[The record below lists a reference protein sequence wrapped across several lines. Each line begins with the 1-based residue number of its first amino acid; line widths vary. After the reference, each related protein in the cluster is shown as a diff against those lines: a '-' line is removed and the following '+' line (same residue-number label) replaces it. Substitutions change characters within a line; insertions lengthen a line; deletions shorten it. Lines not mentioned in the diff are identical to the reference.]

1 MTRRHRA
8 SRQDAPENSGG
19 STLTRPRPRRRR
31 WLAVLVLVACAFI
44 AAGFPVY
51 VAPQIEIENLSP
63 YRRAD
68 AIFVLGGAIYERYPY
83 ALELALE
90 GFAPEVVVS
99 NPNGAKDVWL
109 TDLCDHPRYEFP
121 VTCFEPDPPTTRGE
135 AMELRRLAEQRGWDS
150 VIVVTFVPHV
160 SRARFILDRCFD
172 GELIMA
178 ASPADIALSY
188 WAWAYAYQ
196 TAGYMRAFSH
206 TGC

>member
-1 MTRRHRA
+1 M
-8 SRQDAPENSGG
+8 
-19 STLTRPRPRRRR
+19 
-31 WLAVLVLVACAFI
+31 LVACAFI
-44 AAGFPVY
+44 AAGLPVY

>member
-44 AAGFPVY
+44 AAGVPVY

-99 NPNGAKDVWL
+99 NPNGARDVWL

-121 VTCFEPDPPTTRGE
+121 VTCFEPEPATTRGE
-135 AMELRRLAEQRGWDS
+135 AMELRRLAEQRGWES

>member
-31 WLAVLVLVACAFI
+31 WFAVLVLVACAFI
-44 AAGFPVY
+44 AAGVPVY

-99 NPNGAKDVWL
+99 NPNGTKDVWL
-109 TDLCDHPRYEFP
+109 TDLCDHPRDEFP
-121 VTCFEPDPPTTRGE
+121 VTCFEPEPATTRGE
-135 AMELRRLAEQRGWDS
+135 AMELRRLAEQRGWES
-150 VIVVTFVPHV
+150 VIVVTFVPQV